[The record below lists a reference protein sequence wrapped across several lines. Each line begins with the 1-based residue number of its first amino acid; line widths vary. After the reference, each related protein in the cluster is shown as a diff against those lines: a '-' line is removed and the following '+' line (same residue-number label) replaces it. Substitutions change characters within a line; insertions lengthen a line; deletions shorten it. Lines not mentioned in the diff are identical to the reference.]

1 MTRKSDR
8 MAEAG
13 TPLSKF
19 GVLVAQLNSIVNSAP
34 QQPPDPLLCFDLLSD
49 LVSTIEDEPKA
60 SVLQWQRKCEDAL
73 QSLILLGARR
83 PVRRLA
89 STTMVRIIEKGDTIS
104 IYSRASGF
112 QGWLSDTRKVDPLSY
127 IGAAQCLGDLYRSYG
142 RKITSGMVETS
153 NIVTKMM
160 KFPEVGVRKAMLQM
174 LQNALEGSE
183 GAGPFS
189 AYSEAFRTVMRFG
202 VVDKSSAVRTA
213 AAGCLRAFAVTGGP
227 GLGAGGLET
236 SASLCVKALEDPIP
250 SVRDAFAEALG
261 ALLALGLNPESQ
273 VQTRGKGQPVPA
285 RTLEGGL
292 QKHLI
297 WPFMKA
303 TGPRCKDLRVG
314 LTMAWVSFL
323 QGMHLTYL
331 HSDTELQ
338 NFALQATD
346 MLHGN
351 SAIDA
356 HAQACVLYIL
366 RVGIVEQMSEPTQKE
381 FMILLAKQLCLPDT
395 SPSMLVVTLRTL
407 SHLLTTLGEVPLDS
421 KEVLDNSLVAILSNS
436 SIPVRVEAALTLRT
450 LSEVD
455 PTCAGGLIS
464 YGVTTLYALRETVAI
479 EKGDRLKTE
488 LDSLHGQAAM
498 LAALVSASRRLPL
511 GVPCRLPL
519 AILEVAKKFM
529 LESSRK
535 ARAGVEKEVGWML
548 LAAVISSMSKEELEE
563 QEFDILALWTIPFGG
578 NIEHRLRQAEQ
589 NLEAEVCGWS
599 AAVEALTAFVKCY
612 VIPNMTSKNEG
623 ILLQPVL
630 GYLSGALAYISSLV
644 MKELQVSKPALDLFT
659 VRTLIA
665 YQALPNPF
673 TYKSDHSQLLRVCTT
688 PFRDPS
694 SCEESSSLR
703 QLLDHRDA
711 SLGPWTP
718 GRDSFEDELRAFEG
732 GSDGPLPCMWED
744 ELPIFPQP
752 VSLGRLLVNHMLLCF
767 GLIFATEGQVGKL
780 QLLDIVDQ
788 SLKTG
793 KKQAWHTANITNVCV
808 GLLAGLKATLRSRSI
823 ESETEVFKRMQSV
836 FQGILAEDGTCI
848 AQQRA
853 AAEGLGLLARLG
865 NDIYAARLIRSLM
878 ADVNGSS
885 DSNYKGS
892 IALALG
898 CIHRS
903 AGGMALSSLIPAT
916 VQSLCVMAKEPKDSL
931 HIWSLH
937 GLCLTT
943 EAGGL
948 SCVPHIQTILSLA
961 MEILLSEEHA
971 GMDLRQS
978 IGRLINAIVA
988 VLGPE
993 LSPGSSF
1000 FSRCKSVVSEIS
1012 SGEEPSVLLECVR
1025 FTQQLVLFA
1034 PQAVSMHSHV
1044 QTLRPTLSSRQ
1055 PTLRQAAIST
1065 LRHLAEKDP
1074 VAMIDE
1080 RIEEDLFA
1088 MLDMETDSMIGKLV
1102 RATIDRLLDAACPS
1116 CPSRWL
1122 QICRNVVLATSAK
1135 RNTENGYPE
1144 SETGHRNASFGED
1157 DEGMIVNYKKVEGSE
1172 AISTRLS
1179 KVDKSDQLPRYRTRI
1194 FAAECLSRI
1203 PIAVGTESTHYDL
1216 AQARKE
1222 KTIHGLQT
1230 SGGDWLVLH
1239 LAELVA
1245 LAYKVSTGP
1254 FEKMRP
1260 LGVTLLSTI
1269 VDKFEKTEDPD
1280 LPAHY
1285 LMEQYQAQLVSA
1297 VRTALD
1303 TSVSVVLL
1311 DAGLQLATKILTS
1324 SITSGDR
1331 IVLQRMFA
1339 MISRPLGD
1347 IEDLYYP
1354 SFAEWVG
1361 CKVKIRLLAAHAAV
1375 KTYAYYCM
1383 KNGLDN
1389 TEYLVL
1395 VPRFSENSTFLGRC
1409 WIGLLQDHIFL
1420 HTRILSKREYKPF
1433 LDGIQS
1439 AAIGSVVQ
1447 PYLHEVWPVILQAVT
1462 LDAAPAKFGQ
1472 ENSSSQNTKEMNS
1485 LNTCNYGYIM
1495 VKLEIRDFRFLWG
1508 LAILIL
1514 FEQRHVKQEKL
1525 LQFSSSCTYS
1535 VNGKLAG
1542 DIHINADSKFMAV
1555 ALYALECLSR
1565 KGFYDEEMLSC
1576 KLCLELLQMLM
1587 YPGYINSPW
1596 AITLVLSILEQVLK
1610 FCPDEYINDEN
1621 VLLTAAELCMHCIHS
1636 IFGSDN
1642 SSIPNHGDLITASLR
1657 TAENLV
1663 YRLSLAKQTKV
1674 VPTLFH
1680 ASYKYII
1687 ISPMGTSVSAVIA
1700 FLGNVAALMTK
1711 NIADKGGLDD
1721 NSTAQIRMLLG
1732 SLVQSITEYTE
1743 NSIVKNNSNEEA
1755 TREMPKGLFEK
1766 LPLLLGLMITLARS
1780 VLSSK
1785 RFEDEG
1791 NIKESIWS
1799 TVQKC
1804 CINCL
1809 HKTLVDSNMQ
1819 VQMAGLH
1826 ALKITVQL
1834 ALAESPKNENYNLA
1848 LIFMGELVAD
1858 VFSLIQNSTQ
1868 KPLSNESA
1876 AVVGESLKLFVL
1888 LHSMIQSNEPQQD
1901 VLKLLLQAI
1910 IMSASVDDEDNSQA
1924 GSGLRSIAMKLV
1936 SHLANVP
1943 SFAAQFRAVLLGMP
1957 VDLRQNL
1964 QDIIRASVAQESNSS
1979 LATSLPV
1986 PLPAPKLVAQSLSA
2000 NVEFSSQ
2007 SNSFTPSSHLE
2018 NCDDNLETEE
2028 DDDWDNFQ
2036 SFPAS
2041 NLVISEETNGC
2052 ETEEDASKEGHGFQV
2067 KKWDDFQSF
2076 SGSKLMAN
2084 SIELEGTVEDR
2095 QLNSP
2100 SGVSEGLTDMEQEPS
2115 LQKDDLQEDALEKSS
2130 KADYSDGN
2138 SYAATKNKEETDSD
2152 DAANS
2157 KEDF

>member
-60 SVLQWQRKCEDAL
+60 FVLQWQRKCEDAL

-1172 AISTRLS
+1172 SISTRLS

-2084 SIELEGTVEDR
+2084 SIEPEGTVEDR

-2115 LQKDDLQEDALEKSS
+2115 LQKDNLQEDALEKSS

>member
-1 MTRKSDR
+1 MTKKSDR

-60 SVLQWQRKCEDAL
+60 SILQWQRKCEDAL
-73 QSLILLGARR
+73 QSLILFGARR

-183 GAGPFS
+183 GGGPFA
-189 AYSEAFRTVMRFG
+189 AYSESFRTVMRFG
-202 VVDKSSAVRTA
+202 VVDKSSAVRTV
-213 AAGCLRAFAVTGGP
+213 AAGCLRAFAITGGP
-227 GLGAGGLET
+227 GLGAGGLES

-273 VQTRGKGQPVPA
+273 VQSRGKGQPVPA

-297 WPFMKA
+297 WPFIKA
-303 TGPRCKDLRVG
+303 TGPRSKDLRVG

-338 NFALQATD
+338 NFALQAID

-351 SAIDA
+351 SVIDA

-366 RVGIVEQMSEPTQKE
+366 RVGIVEQMSEPTQKD

-407 SHLLTTLGEVPLDS
+407 SHLLTTLGEVPSDS

-464 YGVTTLYALRETVAI
+464 YGVTTLHALRETVAI
-479 EKGDRLKTE
+479 EKGDRLRTE

-519 AILEVAKKFM
+519 AIFEVAKKFM

-578 NIEHRLRQAEQ
+578 NIEHRLKQAEE

-612 VIPNMTSKNEG
+612 VIPNMTSKIEG

-630 GYLSGALAYISSLV
+630 GYLSGALAYISTLT
-644 MKELQVSKPALDLFT
+644 MKQLQVSKPALDLFT

-767 GLIFATEGQVGKL
+767 GIIFATEGLAGKL

-793 KKQAWHTANITNVCV
+793 RKQAWHAANITNVCV
-808 GLLAGLKATLRSRSI
+808 GLLAGLKASLRSRSM

-836 FQGILAEDGTCI
+836 FQGILAEEGICI

-878 ADVNGSS
+878 ADVNGAS

-916 VQSLCVMAKEPKDSL
+916 VQSLCMMAKDPKDSL

-971 GMDLRQS
+971 GTDLRQS

-1000 FSRCKSVVSEIS
+1000 FSRCKSVVSEIR
-1012 SGEEPSVLLECVR
+1012 SGEEPAVLLECVR

-1074 VAMIDE
+1074 VSIIDE

-1088 MLDMETDSMIGKLV
+1088 MLDMETDSRIGKLV
-1102 RATIDRLLDAACPS
+1102 RATIDRLLDVACPS

-1135 RNTENGYPE
+1135 KGTGNGYPE
-1144 SETGHRNASFGED
+1144 SETGYRDVSFGED
-1157 DEGMIVNYKKVEGSE
+1157 DEGMIVSSKKVEGSE
-1172 AISTRLS
+1172 PSSTRLS

-1203 PIAVGTESTHYDL
+1203 PVAVGTESTHFDL
-1216 AQARKE
+1216 SQARRE
-1222 KTIHGLQT
+1222 KVIHSLQT
-1230 SGGDWLVLH
+1230 NGGDWLVLH

-1303 TSVSVVLL
+1303 TSASAILL

-1339 MISRPLGD
+1339 MITRPLGD
-1347 IEDLYYP
+1347 FEGLYYP

-1375 KTYAYYCM
+1375 KAYAYYCM
-1383 KNGLDN
+1383 KNRLDN
-1389 TEYLVL
+1389 TEYQVL
-1395 VPRFSENSTFLGRC
+1395 VPFLLKNSNFLGRC
-1409 WIGLLQDHIFL
+1409 WIGLLQDHTFL
-1420 HTRILSKREYKPF
+1420 HTRVLSKKEYKPF

-1462 LDAAPAKFGQ
+1462 LDAAPAKFGH
-1472 ENSSSQNTKEMNS
+1472 ENPYNQNTKEMNS
-1485 LNTCNYGYIM
+1485 LDTYTSGCIM
-1495 VKLEIRDFRFLWG
+1495 VQLEIRDFSFLWG

-1514 FEQRHVKQEKL
+1514 FEQHHVKHEKS
-1525 LQFSSSCTYS
+1525 LQFSSSFTYI
-1535 VNGKLAG
+1535 VNGKLAR
-1542 DIHINADSKFMAV
+1542 DMHTNVDSKFKEV
-1555 ALYALECLSR
+1555 ALYAIECLS
-1565 KGFYDEEMLSC
+1565 KPGFYDEEMLSC

-1587 YPGYINSPW
+1587 YPGYTISPW
-1596 AITLVLSILEQVLK
+1596 TVTSVLSILEQVLK
-1610 FCPDEYINDEN
+1610 YCPDDYINDETF
-1621 VLLTAAELCMHCIHS
+1621 LFTATELCMHCIHNN
-1636 IFGSDN
+1636 FGSDN
-1642 SSIPNHGDLITASLR
+1642 SDIPNHGDVIATALQI
-1657 TAENLV
+1657 AESLV
-1663 YRLSLAKQTKV
+1663 YRLSPVKQTKV

-1680 ASYKYII
+1680 ASYKYIVI
-1687 ISPMGTSVSAVIA
+1687 APMGTSISAVIA
-1700 FLGNVAALMTK
+1700 FLGNTAALMTK
-1711 NIADKGGLDD
+1711 KIAGKNGLDD
-1721 NSTAQIRMLLG
+1721 NTMAQIRVLLG
-1732 SLVQSITEYTE
+1732 SLVRTITEYTE
-1743 NSIVKNNSNEEA
+1743 NSFLKCNNSEKA
-1755 TREMPKGLFEK
+1755 TGEMPKGLFEK
-1766 LPLLLGLMITLARS
+1766 LPLLLGLMMTLARS
-1780 VLSSK
+1780 VLSSECLK
-1785 RFEDEG
+1785 DEY

-1799 TVQKC
+1799 TVQKH
-1804 CINCL
+1804 CIDCL
-1809 HKTLVDSNMQ
+1809 HKTLVDSNTQ

-1826 ALKITVQL
+1826 ALKTIVQL
-1834 ALAESPKNENYNLA
+1834 ALAESPQNENYKLA
-1848 LIFMGELVAD
+1848 LIFMGELVTD

-1868 KPLSNESA
+1868 KLVSNESA
-1876 AVVGESLKLFVL
+1876 AVISESLKLFVL
-1888 LHSMIQSNEPQQD
+1888 LHSVIQADEPQQD
-1901 VLKLLLQAI
+1901 VLNLLLQAI
-1910 IMSASVDDEDNSQA
+1910 IMSASVDTEDNSQA

-1936 SHLANVP
+1936 SQLANVP
-1943 SFAAQFRAVLLGMP
+1943 SFAVQFKVVLLGMP
-1957 VDLRQNL
+1957 VDLRQKL
-1964 QDIIRASVAQESNSS
+1964 QDIIRASVGQESNSS

-1986 PLPAPKLVAQSLSA
+1986 PLPASKVVVHSLDA

-2007 SNSFTPSSHLE
+2007 SDSFIPASHLE
-2018 NCDDNLETEE
+2018 KCDDNPETEE
-2028 DDDWDNFQ
+2028 DDDWDDFQ

-2041 NLVISEETNGC
+2041 NLAISEETNGC
-2052 ETEEDASKEGHGFQV
+2052 ETGEDASKEGNDFQV
-2067 KKWDDFQSF
+2067 EKWDDFQSF
-2076 SGSKLMAN
+2076 SGSKSMTN
-2084 SIELEGTVEDR
+2084 SIEMEGTVEDR
-2095 QLNSP
+2095 QRNSP
-2100 SGVSEGLTDMEQEPS
+2100 SGVSEGLTDMEQEPT
-2115 LQKDDLQEDALEKSS
+2115 LQKGNLQEDALEKCSE
-2130 KADYSDGN
+2130 ADYCDGN
-2138 SYAATKNKEETDSD
+2138 IDAAAKNNEIYSDDAAKNKEE
-2152 DAANS
+2152 
-2157 KEDF
+2157 F